1 MGPTVNAGDLMQ
13 RGVVFDLDGVLV
25 MSEHLWEEAWR
36 AYAAGFRH
44 EWSRADTT
52 HCQGLSV
59 PEWGAYLGERSSG
72 DTEDAI
78 AAVVGSVIRAY
89 GEGRVTLIDGAAD
102 VVAEAAARGP
112 VGLASS
118 APRAVI
124 DTVMRTMGIGHYFS
138 ATVSS
143 AEVPRGKPSP
153 DVYLE
158 AIARL
163 GIDPARSVGVEDSS
177 NGVRAAVAAGLQV
190 IAVASPAYPLAPD
203 AAAIAAS
210 VQSSLKGVGGEIARL
225 LDEQPIGGRTR

>member
-1 MGPTVNAGDLMQ
+1 MK

-25 MSEHLWEEAWR
+25 MSEHLWEDAWQ
-36 AYAAGFRH
+36 AYAAGHRYA
-44 EWSRADTT
+44 WTAADTR

-59 PEWGAYLGERSSG
+59 PEWAAYLGDRSSG
-72 DTEDAI
+72 DADDVAT
-78 AAVVGSVIRAY
+78 AVTASVIEAY
-89 GEGRVTLIDGAAD
+89 DGGRVPLIAGAAE
-102 VVAEAAARGP
+102 VVAQAASRGP

-124 DTVMRTMGIGHYFS
+124 DVVMRTLGIGQYFS

-163 GIDPARSVGVEDSS
+163 GIEPTGSIGVEDSS
-177 NGVRAAVAAGLQV
+177 NGVRAAAAAGLKV
-190 IAVASPAYPLAPD
+190 IALANEQYPLAPD
-203 AAAIAAS
+203 AAALAAS
-210 VQSSLKGVGGEIARL
+210 VQRSLGRVGDEIVRL
-225 LDEQPIGGRTR
+225 LDLPTIGAPTR